1 MPRPNKGIM
10 KEALAT
16 MLRDLKV
23 IYTDTW
29 FLPKDSFDSSVNAWY
44 KALGGFTYDQL
55 RAAFDAY
62 VSTHDKPPVPS

>member
-29 FLPKDSFDSSVNAWY
+29 FLPKDSFDSSVNAWH